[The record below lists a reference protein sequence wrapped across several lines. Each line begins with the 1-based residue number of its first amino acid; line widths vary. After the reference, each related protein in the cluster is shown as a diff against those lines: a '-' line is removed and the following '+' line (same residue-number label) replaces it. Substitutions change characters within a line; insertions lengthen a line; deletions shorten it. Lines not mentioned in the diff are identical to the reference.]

1 MISCEIIS
9 AFFYGR
15 DIYYLE
21 GQMSGGED
29 MKEKIRHLV
38 IGAEVLVLIGLC
50 ISLVKN
56 GNAQRVTVQS
66 QIEEKTDKISN
77 TSDYEKD
84 NKKIIDIKGIGM
96 KDIEGKENEEEDLE
110 EINCKENNFKE
121 KKRVALTFDDGPSSK
136 YTPQLLEGLRE
147 RGVHATF
154 FLMGKNIEGNE
165 ELVKQIQEEG
175 HLIGNHTYNHVELD
189 KIPKEKAL
197 EEIEAANQEIY
208 EITGVYPQWLRPPY
222 GAWVKNLDFCMEMF
236 PVLWDVDTLDW
247 KSKNVESILKI
258 AKAEVKDGAVILM
271 HDAYQSS
278 VEAALQI
285 VDLLTAKGYE
295 FVTVDEL
302 ILP

>member
-1 MISCEIIS
+1 
-9 AFFYGR
+9 
-15 DIYYLE
+15 
-21 GQMSGGED
+21 

-222 GAWVKNLDFCMEMF
+222 GAWVKNLDFCVEMF